1 MRERLTILHCRS
13 KTEAKFLVISQLS
26 NGVSEENYLV
36 EDESHLQILCLI
48 DEDGF
53 STPNAINVD
62 LEKEKKRKNTVLIKI
77 HYRN

>member
-62 LEKEKKRKNTVLIKI
+62 LEKGKEKEKHCLNKNPL
-77 HYRN
+77 